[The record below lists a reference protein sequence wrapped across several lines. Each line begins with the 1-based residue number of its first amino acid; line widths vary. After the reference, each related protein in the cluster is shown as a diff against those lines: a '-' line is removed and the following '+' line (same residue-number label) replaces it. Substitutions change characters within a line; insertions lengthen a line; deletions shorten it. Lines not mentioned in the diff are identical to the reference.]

1 MSWIWHSKLTP
12 PSNSLEQ
19 WTESLPEALRLPD
32 ADDSEAIVPSHILN
46 LHAFYFFTMILLHR
60 PWFAQLQSGQQD
72 TLTDNSVAK
81 CEKAASKIVDI
92 ITIHRRC
99 PGLQY
104 STVQLSQ
111 IVFSAGTVHLLSAR
125 NAIKQ
130 SRKAKSSIENVQACI
145 GALKEMGTTM
155 KCSVTS
161 AASLQRLLSETTN
174 PGASKQASSSAAK
187 KVAPG
192 QPPDVENLLKDPSIQ
207 EQLKKLGWAPPPLPD
222 ARKRTEMAH
231 HGFVPFPVQSSST
244 APVQTPT
251 PPENNLWDMLNAQI
265 FHSMPAPNPGRPV
278 EETLSPLEVLAHAT
292 TSAATP
298 SATGSGFEGTTGTT
312 PIDTSA
318 LMDINA
324 MFSGAGTGGAEAST
338 SAWSSW
344 PFSYNSN
351 LPRE

>member
-1 MSWIWHSKLTP
+1 MVST
-12 PSNSLEQ
+12 SLNQ
-19 WTESLPEALRLPD
+19 WNESLPEALQLPE
-32 ADDSEAIVPSHILN
+32 ADDNEAIVPSHILN
-46 LHAFYFFTMILLHR
+46 LHAFYCFTVILLHR

-81 CEKAASKIVDI
+81 CEKAASRIVDI

-130 SRKAKSSIENVQACI
+130 SRKAKSSIESVQACI

-155 KCSVTS
+155 QCSVTS

-174 PGASKQASSSAAK
+174 PGSSKQSAA
-187 KVAPG
+187 APRKAAAG
-192 QPPDVENLLKDPSIQ
+192 QPADVENLLKDPSIQ
-207 EQLKKLGWAPPPLPD
+207 EQLKKLGWAPPPMSNPD
-222 ARKRTEMAH
+222 SKKRTEMAH
-231 HGFVPFPVQSSST
+231 NGFVPFPAQSTSA
-244 APVQTPT
+244 APAQTPT
-251 PPENNLWDMLNAQI
+251 PPDNNLWDMLSAQI
-265 FHSMPAPNPGRPV
+265 FHSMPAPNPNRAP
-278 EETLSPLEVLAHAT
+278 ETLSPLEVLAHAT

-298 SATGSGFEGTTGTT
+298 SAAGSGFEGTT
-312 PIDTSA
+312 PIDTGA
-318 LMDINA
+318 LMDLNA
-324 MFSGAGTGGAEAST
+324 MFNAGATGGGGDANASASS

-344 PFSYNSN
+344 PWAYNSN

>member
-1 MSWIWHSKLTP
+1 MSANIST
-12 PSNSLEQ
+12 SLEQ
-19 WTESLPEALRLPD
+19 WSETLPEALKLPAPD
-32 ADDSEAIVPSHILN
+32 DDDSIVPSHILN

-161 AASLQRLLSETTN
+161 AASLQRLLTETTN
-174 PGASKQASSSAAK
+174 PGASKQASSSVAAK
-187 KVAPG
+187 KAVAPG

-207 EQLKKLGWAPPPLPD
+207 EQLKKLGWAPPPVPD

-231 HGFVPFPVQSSST
+231 HGFVPFPVQSTSA
-244 APVQTPT
+244 APAQTPT
-251 PPENNLWDMLNAQI
+251 PPENNLWDMLSAQI
-265 FHSMPAPNPGRPV
+265 FHSMPAPNPGRPA

-298 SATGSGFEGTTGTT
+298 SASGSGFDGTAGTT

-324 MFSGAGTGGAEAST
+324 MFSAGTGGSAEASGSS

-344 PFSYNSN
+344 PWAYNSN